1 MGGGKLPLYK
11 LLFITLFGGCKMKKR
26 TTMLMSALFAAG
38 AFAINGNVAKADN
51 VQAVN
56 NNNANSTEVKQNT
69 VNADSSKLNV
79 ASAQANNQ
87 ADTKI
92 PSKEELKDIAMKQYN
107 EAKETWKSSADQSA
121 YDVAVWDP
129 YSRGA
134 DLYVDHARLG
144 GNGSLGLSSGDPN
157 AILIKSSQLKTYD
170 WAPVNNEISVAKE
183 SLTNYLNKVVEKD
196 TGSLEGSKKEAVDN
210 LKKINIPGP
219 DALPGDNEV
228 NVVMEDP
235 NMQKAHRNTEALGM
249 IWNTIQNPYLATL
262 IGSRTAIENS
272 DYKNEEGFYSDKLAE
287 LVARNV
293 RKDKNWV
300 LANTNPKAIR
310 FGMPGGSPEIEQGA
324 GGIGEGSDDR
334 ENHEVKYE
342 TVLPYFIY
350 NKELIKVDRDA
361 YNRNNNIKSD
371 ENTSDNKNQ
380 STTNTKKDQSS
391 EKVTNDTTSKKD
403 QSTTNTS
410 SSNTNQ
416 TTESKSSTTSSKTTS
431 DTKTPV
437 ANNDSSA
444 ARTTD
449 VVKNETKST
458 ENTASVVKND
468 AKAATEKTTDV
479 KVVAPAKNAS
489 NEVKTTNAAA
499 KASDAHVVALNSEVN
514 AGTTSTTPAAA
525 IKGSQAKDTENKL
538 PQAGT
543 DEKISLFA
551 SLAGLSIASLG
562 LGALGASKKRKND

>member
-1 MGGGKLPLYK
+1 
-11 LLFITLFGGCKMKKR
+11 MKKR

-38 AFAINGNVAKADN
+38 AFALNGNVAKADN

-56 NNNANSTEVKQNT
+56 NNNANSTEVKQNI

-92 PSKEELKDIAMKQYN
+92 PSKEQLKDTAMKRYHEYVN
-107 EAKETWKSSADQSA
+107 TPLNARKD
-121 YDVAVWDP
+121 YDVAVWDR
-129 YSRGA
+129 YSTG
-134 DLYVDHARLG
+134 LPIFVDNAVLG
-144 GNGSLGLSSGDPN
+144 GKDEDPN
-157 AILIKSSQLKTYD
+157 AIRIYQSQLKTYD
-170 WAPVNNEISVAKE
+170 WTPVNNELNAAKE
-183 SLTNYLNKVVEKD
+183 SLTSYLNKAVEKD
-196 TGSLEGSKKEAVDN
+196 NTSLESSRKEASDN
-210 LKKINIPGP
+210 LKKIN
-219 DALPGDNEV
+219 LPQNGELVASDEWHAV
-228 NVVMEDP
+228 EDDP
-235 NMQKAHRNTEALGM
+235 TVQKARNNTGALGA
-249 IWNTIQNPYLATL
+249 IWETMQNPYLATL
-262 IGSRTAIENS
+262 IGSRTALEES

-287 LVARNV
+287 LVARNIK
-293 RKDKNWV
+293 KDKNWV
-300 LANTNPKAIR
+300 LANTNPKTIK
-310 FGMPGGSPEIEQGA
+310 FGMPGTNPEIKQEGA
-324 GGIGEGSDDR
+324 SGEGFYQP
-334 ENHEVKYE
+334 EVKYE

-361 YNRNNNIKSD
+361 YNRNNDIKSD
-371 ENTSDNKNQ
+371 ENTSANKNQ
-380 STTNTKKDQSS
+380 STTDTKKDQASQNVTDNATSKKDQSS

-403 QSTTNTS
+403 PSTPSTSNT

-437 ANNDSSA
+437 AKNEGSNTK
-444 ARTTD
+444 TTD
-449 VVKNETKST
+449 VVNNENKAT
-458 ENTASVVKND
+458 ENTASVIKND

-489 NEVKTTNAAA
+489 NEVKTTDAAA
-499 KASDAHVVALNSEVN
+499 KASDAHVVALNSKVN

-525 IKGSQAKDTENKL
+525 AKGSQAKATENKL

>member
-1 MGGGKLPLYK
+1 
-11 LLFITLFGGCKMKKR
+11 MKKR

-38 AFAINGNVAKADN
+38 AFALNGNVAKADN

-79 ASAQANNQ
+79 ASAQTQNNQ

-107 EAKETWKSSADQSA
+107 EAKETWKPGADQSA
-121 YDVAVWDP
+121 YDIAVWDA
-129 YSRGA
+129 YSRGGNI
-134 DLYVDHARLG
+134 LRYG
-144 GNGSLGLSSGDPN
+144 GSES
-157 AILIKSSQLKTYD
+157 IKKSQIKNYD
-170 WAPVNNEISVAKE
+170 WSSVNNKVNTAKE
-183 SLTNYLNKVVEKD
+183 KFNAYLDKAVEND
-196 TGSLEGSKKEAVDN
+196 TSAIESSKKAADGAFNNIILPEPDQSEAQPGSSDYN
-210 LKKINIPGP
+210 LLYEN
-219 DALPGDNEV
+219 
-228 NVVMEDP
+228 P
-235 NMQKAHRNTEALGM
+235 NMQKVTNNLAALGEM
-249 IWNTIQNPYLATL
+249 WNTIQNPYLATL

-300 LANTNPKAIR
+300 LANTNPKTIR
-310 FGMPGGSPEIEQGA
+310 FGMPGGSPEIKDAG

-334 ENHEVKYE
+334 ESHVVKYD

-361 YNRNNNIKSD
+361 YNRNRGIKSD
-371 ENTSDNKNQ
+371 DTTSDNKNQ
-380 STTNTKKDQSS
+380 STTDTKKDQASQNVTDNATSKKDQSS

-403 QSTTNTS
+403 QSTPSTSNT

-437 ANNDSSA
+437 AKNEGSNTK
-444 ARTTD
+444 TTD
-449 VVKNETKST
+449 VVKNENKAT

-468 AKAATEKTTDV
+468 TKAATEKTADV
-479 KVVAPAKNAS
+479 KVVAPAKNSS
-489 NEVKTTNAAA
+489 NEVKTTYAAA
-499 KASDAHVVALNSEVN
+499 KASDAHVVALNSKVN
-514 AGTTSTTPAAA
+514 AGTTSTTPAGAA
-525 IKGSQAKDTENKL
+525 KGSQAKATENKL

>member
-1 MGGGKLPLYK
+1 
-11 LLFITLFGGCKMKKR
+11 MKKR

-38 AFAINGNVAKADN
+38 AFAFNGNVAKADN

-79 ASAQANNQ
+79 ASAQTNNQ

-107 EAKETWKSSADQSA
+107 EAKETWKPGADQSA
-121 YDVAVWDP
+121 YDVAVWDA
-129 YSRGA
+129 YSRGGNV
-134 DLYVDHARLG
+134 LRYG
-144 GNGSLGLSSGDPN
+144 GSES
-157 AILIKSSQLKTYD
+157 IKKSQIKNYD
-170 WAPVNNEISVAKE
+170 WSSVNNKVNTAKE
-183 SLTNYLNKVVEKD
+183 KFNTYLDNAVEND
-196 TGSLEGSKKEAVDN
+196 TSAIESSKKAADGAFNNIILPEPDQSEAQPGSSDYN
-210 LKKINIPGP
+210 LLYEN
-219 DALPGDNEV
+219 
-228 NVVMEDP
+228 P
-235 NMQKAHRNTEALGM
+235 NMQKVTNNLAALGEM
-249 IWNTIQNPYLATL
+249 WDTIQNPYLATL

-293 RKDKNWV
+293 RKDKDWV
-300 LANTNPKAIR
+300 LANTNPKTIR
-310 FGMPGGSPEIEQGA
+310 FGMPGGSPEIKDAG

-361 YNRNNNIKSD
+361 YNRNHGIESD
-371 ENTSDNKNQ
+371 ENTSDKKNQ
-380 STTNTKKDQSS
+380 STTDTKKDQSSQNVTDNTTSNKDQSS

-403 QSTTNTS
+403 QSTSSTS

-431 DTKTPV
+431 DAKTPV
-437 ANNDSSA
+437 AKNEGSNTK
-444 ARTTD
+444 TTD
-449 VVKNETKST
+449 AVKSENKVT
-458 ENTASVVKND
+458 ENTASVIKNN
-468 AKAATEKTTDV
+468 AEAVAEKTNDV

-489 NEVKTTNAAA
+489 NEVKTTDVAA
-499 KASDAHVVALNSEVN
+499 KASDAHVVALNSKVN
-514 AGTTSTTPAAA
+514 TGTTSTTPVVAT
-525 IKGSQAKDTENKL
+525 KGSQAKATENKL

>member
-1 MGGGKLPLYK
+1 
-11 LLFITLFGGCKMKKR
+11 MKKR

-38 AFAINGNVAKADN
+38 AFALNGNVAKADN

-79 ASAQANNQ
+79 ASAQASNQ

-92 PSKEELKDIAMKQYN
+92 PSKEQLKDTAMKQYHEYVN
-107 EAKETWKSSADQSA
+107 TPLNARKD
-121 YDVAVWDP
+121 YDVAVWDR
-129 YSRGA
+129 YSTG
-134 DLYVDHARLG
+134 LPIFVDNAVLG
-144 GNGSLGLSSGDPN
+144 GKDEDPN
-157 AILIKSSQLKTYD
+157 AIRIHQSQLKTYD
-170 WAPVNNEISVAKE
+170 WTPVNNELNAAKE
-183 SLTNYLNKVVEKD
+183 SLTSYLNNAVEKD
-196 TGSLEGSKKEAVDN
+196 NTSLESSRKEASDN
-210 LKKINIPGP
+210 LKKIN
-219 DALPGDNEV
+219 LPQNGELAASDEWHAV
-228 NVVMEDP
+228 EDDP
-235 NMQKAHRNTEALGM
+235 TVQKARNNTGALGA
-249 IWNTIQNPYLATL
+249 IWETMQNPYLATL
-262 IGSRTAIENS
+262 IGSRTALEES

-287 LVARNV
+287 LVARNIK
-293 RKDKNWV
+293 KDKNWI
-300 LANTNPKAIR
+300 LANTNPKTIK
-310 FGMPGGSPEIEQGA
+310 FGIPGTNPEIKQEGA
-324 GGIGEGSDDR
+324 SGEGFDQP
-334 ENHEVKYE
+334 EVKYE

-361 YNRNNNIKSD
+361 YNRNHGIKSD

-380 STTNTKKDQSS
+380 STTDTKKDQASQNVTDNATSKKDQSS

-403 QSTTNTS
+403 QSTTSTS

-416 TTESKSSTTSSKTTS
+416 TTESKSSTISSKTAS

-437 ANNDSSA
+437 AKNEGSNTK
-444 ARTTD
+444 TTD
-449 VVKNETKST
+449 VVKNDT
-458 ENTASVVKND
+458 
-468 AKAATEKTTDV
+468 KAATEKTTDV

-489 NEVKTTNAAA
+489 NEVKTTDVAA
-499 KASDAHVVALNSEVN
+499 KASDAHVVALNSKVN

-525 IKGSQAKDTENKL
+525 KGSQSKATENKL

>member
-1 MGGGKLPLYK
+1 
-11 LLFITLFGGCKMKKR
+11 MKRR

-38 AFAINGNVAKADN
+38 AFALNGNVAKADN

-92 PSKEELKDIAMKQYN
+92 PSKEQLKDTAMKQFN
-107 EAKETWKSSADQSA
+107 EYVNEYKTGAHKD
-121 YDVAVWDP
+121 YDVAVWDRYTSGVP
-129 YSRGA
+129 IF
-134 DLYVDHARLG
+134 VDKAVLG
-144 GNGSLGLSSGDPN
+144 GNNDAGDPK
-157 AILIKSSQLKTYD
+157 ALLINQSQLKTYD
-170 WAPVNNEISVAKE
+170 WTPVNNEISAAKE
-183 SLTNYLNKVVEKD
+183 SLTSYLNRAAVEKD
-196 TGSLEGSKKEAVDN
+196 NTSLESSRKEAADN
-210 LKKINIPGP
+210 LKKINIPGAA
-219 DALPGDNEV
+219 ALAGSSEQTAI
-228 NVVMEDP
+228 MEDP
-235 NMQKAHRNTEALGM
+235 NMQKAHGNTEALGT
-249 IWNTIQNPYLATL
+249 IWDTMQNPYLAKL

-272 DYKNEEGFYSDKLAE
+272 DYKNEAGFYSDKLAE

-293 RKDKNWV
+293 GKDKNWV
-300 LANTNPKAIR
+300 LANTNPKTIT
-310 FGMPGGSPEIEQGA
+310 FGFPGGNPEIKQEA
-324 GGIGEGSDDR
+324 ASGEGFR
-334 ENHEVKYE
+334 QPEVKYE
-342 TVLPYFIY
+342 TVLPFFVY

-361 YNRNNNIKSD
+361 YNRNHGIKSD
-371 ENTSDNKNQ
+371 ETTSDNKNQ
-380 STTNTKKDQSS
+380 STTDAKKDQSS

-403 QSTTNTS
+403 QSTTSTSNT

-437 ANNDSSA
+437 TKNEGSNTK
-444 ARTTD
+444 TTD
-449 VVKNETKST
+449 AVKSENKAT
-458 ENTASVVKND
+458 ENTASVIKND
-468 AKAATEKTTDV
+468 AKAATEKTNDV
-479 KVVAPAKNAS
+479 KVVAPAKDAS
-489 NEVKTTNAAA
+489 NEVKTT
-499 KASDAHVVALNSEVN
+499 DAHVVALNSKVN

-525 IKGSQAKDTENKL
+525 TKGSQAKATENKL

-562 LGALGASKKRKND
+562 LGALGTSKKRKND

>member
-1 MGGGKLPLYK
+1 
-11 LLFITLFGGCKMKKR
+11 MKKR

-38 AFAINGNVAKADN
+38 AFALNGNVAKADN

-69 VNADSSKLNV
+69 VNADSSKVNV
-79 ASAQANNQ
+79 ASAQASNQ

-92 PSKEELKDIAMKQYN
+92 PSKEQLKDTAMKQYN
-107 EAKETWKSSADQSA
+107 EYVNTPLNARKD
-121 YDVAVWDP
+121 YDVAVWGDTYGVP
-129 YSRGA
+129 IF
-134 DLYVDHARLG
+134 VDNAVLG
-144 GNGSLGLSSGDPN
+144 GNNEDPN
-157 AILIKSSQLKTYD
+157 AILIHQSQLKTYD
-170 WAPVNNEISVAKE
+170 WTPVNNEINAAKE
-183 SLTNYLNKVVEKD
+183 SLTSYLNKAVEKD
-196 TGSLEGSKKEAVDN
+196 NTSLESSRKEASDN
-210 LKKINIPGP
+210 LKKIN
-219 DALPGDNEV
+219 LPKNGELAASDEWHAV
-228 NVVMEDP
+228 EDDP
-235 NMQKAHRNTEALGM
+235 TVQKNRNNTEALGT
-249 IWNTIQNPYLATL
+249 IWDTMQNPYLAKL

-272 DYKNEEGFYSDKLAE
+272 DYKNEAGFYSDKLAE
-287 LVARNV
+287 LVAKNIK
-293 RKDKNWV
+293 KDKNWV
-300 LANTNPKAIR
+300 LANTNPKTITL
-310 FGMPGGSPEIEQGA
+310 GIPGDNPEGWEGIET
-324 GGIGEGSDDR
+324 GEGAPVEHITKRD
-334 ENHEVKYE
+334 

-361 YNRNNNIKSD
+361 YNRNHGIKSD
-371 ENTSDNKNQ
+371 ENVSDNKNQ
-380 STTNTKKDQSS
+380 STTDTKKDQASQNVTDNATSKKDQSS

-403 QSTTNTS
+403 QSTTSTSNTS

-437 ANNDSSA
+437 AKNEGSNTK
-444 ARTTD
+444 TTD
-449 VVKNETKST
+449 VVKSENKAT

-468 AKAATEKTTDV
+468 TKAAPEKTTDV
-479 KVVAPAKNAS
+479 KVVAPAKKAS
-489 NEVKTTNAAA
+489 NEVKTTDAAA
-499 KASDAHVVALNSEVN
+499 KASDAHVVALNSKVN

-525 IKGSQAKDTENKL
+525 AKGSQSKATENKL

>member
-1 MGGGKLPLYK
+1 
-11 LLFITLFGGCKMKKR
+11 MKRR

-38 AFAINGNVAKADN
+38 AFALNGNVAEADN

-79 ASAQANNQ
+79 ASAQASNQ

-92 PSKEELKDIAMKQYN
+92 PSKEQLKDTAMKQYN
-107 EAKETWKSSADQSA
+107 EYVNTPLNARKD
-121 YDVAVWDP
+121 YDVAVWGDTYGVP
-129 YSRGA
+129 IF
-134 DLYVDHARLG
+134 VDNAVLG
-144 GNGSLGLSSGDPN
+144 GNNEDPN
-157 AILIKSSQLKTYD
+157 AILIHQSQLKTYD
-170 WAPVNNEISVAKE
+170 WTPVNNEINAAKE
-183 SLTNYLNKVVEKD
+183 SLTSYLNKAVEKD
-196 TGSLEGSKKEAVDN
+196 NTSLESSGKEASDN
-210 LKKINIPGP
+210 LKKIN
-219 DALPGDNEV
+219 LPKNGELAASDEWHAV
-228 NVVMEDP
+228 EDDP
-235 NMQKAHRNTEALGM
+235 TVQKNRNNTEALGT
-249 IWNTIQNPYLATL
+249 IWDTMQNPYLAKL

-272 DYKNEEGFYSDKLAE
+272 DYKNEAGFYSDKLAE
-287 LVARNV
+287 LVARNIK
-293 RKDKNWV
+293 KDKNWV
-300 LANTNPKAIR
+300 LANTNPKTITL
-310 FGMPGGSPEIEQGA
+310 GIPGDNPEGWEGIET
-324 GGIGEGSDDR
+324 GEGAPVEHITKRD
-334 ENHEVKYE
+334 
-342 TVLPYFIY
+342 TVLPYFVY

-361 YNRNNNIKSD
+361 YNRNHGIKSD
-371 ENTSDNKNQ
+371 ESTSDNKNQ
-380 STTNTKKDQSS
+380 STTDTKQDQASQNVTDNATSKKDQSS
-391 EKVTNDTTSKKD
+391 EKVTNETTSKKD
-403 QSTTNTS
+403 QSTTNT

-437 ANNDSSA
+437 TKNEGSNAK
-444 ARTTD
+444 TTD
-449 VVKNETKST
+449 VVKSENKAA

-468 AKAATEKTTDV
+468 TKAATEKTTDV
-479 KVVAPAKNAS
+479 KVAAPAKNAS

-499 KASDAHVVALNSEVN
+499 KASDAHVVALNSKVN

-525 IKGSQAKDTENKL
+525 TKGLQAKATENKL

>member
-1 MGGGKLPLYK
+1 
-11 LLFITLFGGCKMKKR
+11 MKKR

-38 AFAINGNVAKADN
+38 AFALNGNVAKADN

-79 ASAQANNQ
+79 ASAQASNQ

-92 PSKEELKDIAMKQYN
+92 PSKEQLKDTAMKQYHEYVN
-107 EAKETWKSSADQSA
+107 TPLNARKD
-121 YDVAVWDP
+121 YDVAVWDR
-129 YSRGA
+129 YSTG
-134 DLYVDHARLG
+134 LPIFVDNAVLG
-144 GNGSLGLSSGDPN
+144 GKDEDPN
-157 AILIKSSQLKTYD
+157 AIRIHQSQLKTYD
-170 WAPVNNEISVAKE
+170 WTPVNNELNAAKE
-183 SLTNYLNKVVEKD
+183 SLTSYLNKAVEKD
-196 TGSLEGSKKEAVDN
+196 NTSLESSRKEASDN
-210 LKKINIPGP
+210 LKKIN
-219 DALPGDNEV
+219 LPQNGELIASDEWHAV
-228 NVVMEDP
+228 EDDP
-235 NMQKAHRNTEALGM
+235 TVQKARNNTGALGA
-249 IWNTIQNPYLATL
+249 IWETMQNPYLATL
-262 IGSRTAIENS
+262 IGSRTALEES

-287 LVARNV
+287 LVARNIK
-293 RKDKNWV
+293 KDKNWI
-300 LANTNPKAIR
+300 LANTNPKTIK
-310 FGMPGGSPEIEQGA
+310 FGMPGTNPEIKQEGA
-324 GGIGEGSDDR
+324 SGEGFYQP
-334 ENHEVKYE
+334 EVKYE

-361 YNRNNNIKSD
+361 YNRNHGIKSD
-371 ENTSDNKNQ
+371 ENASDNKNQ
-380 STTNTKKDQSS
+380 STTDTKKDQASQN
-391 EKVTNDTTSKKD
+391 VTDNTTSKKD
-403 QSTTNTS
+403 QSTTSTS

-416 TTESKSSTTSSKTTS
+416 TTESNSSTTSSKTPS

-437 ANNDSSA
+437 AKNEGSNTK
-444 ARTTD
+444 TTD
-449 VVKNETKST
+449 VLKSENKAT

-468 AKAATEKTTDV
+468 TKAATEKTTDV

-489 NEVKTTNAAA
+489 NEVKTTDAAA
-499 KASDAHVVALNSEVN
+499 KASDAHVVALNSKVN

-525 IKGSQAKDTENKL
+525 TKGSQAKATENKL

>member
-1 MGGGKLPLYK
+1 
-11 LLFITLFGGCKMKKR
+11 MKKR

-38 AFAINGNVAKADN
+38 AFALNGNVAKADN

-69 VNADSSKLNV
+69 GNADSSELNF
-79 ASAQANNQ
+79 ASAQTKNDQANNQ
-87 ADTKI
+87 EASTKSEPDNKELTQDADKFNIAAVKHSFGEDSNIKVPNEEALEKEATDLY
-92 PSKEELKDIAMKQYN
+92 SKYMDQKDENERNTTSTYDSPFVSTGEVHTMNLENLTNPNSEKLDDKDVDWNKVGTQLKNAKEKVDHYLDTALNENTSYLPTAKKDARDSIKDIAIPTASEIKPNYN
-107 EAKETWKSSADQSA
+107 I
-121 YDVAVWDP
+121 
-129 YSRGA
+129 
-134 DLYVDHARLG
+134 DL
-144 GNGSLGLSSGDPN
+144 
-157 AILIKSSQLKTYD
+157 
-170 WAPVNNEISVAKE
+170 
-183 SLTNYLNKVVEKD
+183 
-196 TGSLEGSKKEAVDN
+196 
-210 LKKINIPGP
+210 
-219 DALPGDNEV
+219 DALKG
-228 NVVMEDP
+228 
-235 NMQKAHRNTEALGM
+235 
-249 IWNTIQNPYLATL
+249 IYNTISFPYLATL
-262 IGSRTAIENS
+262 FDFRGNEGDYVSAIGNS
-272 DYKNEEGFYSDKLAE
+272 DYKDQSNDYVNKLAE

-293 RKDKNWV
+293 KKDKEWV
-300 LANTNPKAIR
+300 LFNTNPFVPTAASYVIN
-310 FGMPGGSPEIEQGA
+310 P
-324 GGIGEGSDDR
+324 
-334 ENHEVKYE
+334 
-342 TVLPYFIY
+342 
-350 NKELIKVDRDA
+350 ELIKIDRDA
-361 YNRNNNIKSD
+361 YNRNHGIKSD

-380 STTNTKKDQSS
+380 STTDTKKDQSSQNVTDNTTSNKDQSS

-449 VVKNETKST
+449 VVKNENKST

-479 KVVAPAKNAS
+479 KVVAPAKKAS
-489 NEVKTTNAAA
+489 NEVKTTDAAA
-499 KASDAHVVALNSEVN
+499 KASDAHVVALNSKVN
-514 AGTTSTTPAAA
+514 AGTASTTPAAA
-525 IKGSQAKDTENKL
+525 AKGSQSKATENKL

>member
-1 MGGGKLPLYK
+1 
-11 LLFITLFGGCKMKKR
+11 MKKR

-38 AFAINGNVAKADN
+38 AFALNGNVAKADN

-79 ASAQANNQ
+79 ASAQASNQ

-92 PSKEELKDIAMKQYN
+92 PSKEQLKDTAMKQYHEYVN
-107 EAKETWKSSADQSA
+107 TPLNARKD
-121 YDVAVWDP
+121 YDVAVWDR
-129 YSRGA
+129 YSTG
-134 DLYVDHARLG
+134 LPIFVDNAVLG
-144 GNGSLGLSSGDPN
+144 GKDEDPN
-157 AILIKSSQLKTYD
+157 AIQIHQSQLKTYD
-170 WAPVNNEISVAKE
+170 WTPVNNELNAAKE
-183 SLTNYLNKVVEKD
+183 SLTSYLNKAVEKD
-196 TGSLEGSKKEAVDN
+196 NTSLESSRKEASDN
-210 LKKINIPGP
+210 LKKIN
-219 DALPGDNEV
+219 LPQNGELVASNEWHAV
-228 NVVMEDP
+228 EDDP
-235 NMQKAHRNTEALGM
+235 TVQKARNNTGALGA
-249 IWNTIQNPYLATL
+249 IWETMQNPYLATL
-262 IGSRTAIENS
+262 IGSRTALEES

-287 LVARNV
+287 LVARNIK
-293 RKDKNWV
+293 KDKNWI
-300 LANTNPKAIR
+300 LANTNPKTIK
-310 FGMPGGSPEIEQGA
+310 FGMPGTNPEIKQEGA
-324 GGIGEGSDDR
+324 SGEGFYQP
-334 ENHEVKYE
+334 EVKYE

-361 YNRNNNIKSD
+361 YNRNHGIKSD
-371 ENTSDNKNQ
+371 ENASDNKNQ
-380 STTNTKKDQSS
+380 STTDTKKDQASQNVTDNATSKKDQSS

-403 QSTTNTS
+403 QLTTSTSNTS

-416 TTESKSSTTSSKTTS
+416 TTESKSSTTSSNTTS

-437 ANNDSSA
+437 AKNEGSNTK
-444 ARTTD
+444 TTD
-449 VVKNETKST
+449 VVNNENKAT

-468 AKAATEKTTDV
+468 TKAATEKTTDV

-489 NEVKTTNAAA
+489 NEVKTTDAAA
-499 KASDAHVVALNSEVN
+499 KASDAHVVALNSKVN
-514 AGTTSTTPAAA
+514 AGTASTTPAAA
-525 IKGSQAKDTENKL
+525 AKGSQSKATENKL

>member
-1 MGGGKLPLYK
+1 
-11 LLFITLFGGCKMKKR
+11 MKKR

-38 AFAINGNVAKADN
+38 AFAFNGNVAKADN

-79 ASAQANNQ
+79 ASAQTNNQ

-107 EAKETWKSSADQSA
+107 EAKETWKPGADQSA
-121 YDVAVWDP
+121 YDVAVWDA
-129 YSRGA
+129 YSRGGNV
-134 DLYVDHARLG
+134 LRYG
-144 GNGSLGLSSGDPN
+144 GSES
-157 AILIKSSQLKTYD
+157 IKKSQIKNYD
-170 WAPVNNEISVAKE
+170 WSSVNNKVNTAKE
-183 SLTNYLNKVVEKD
+183 KFNTYLDNAVEND
-196 TGSLEGSKKEAVDN
+196 TSAIESSKKAADGAFNNIILPEPDQSEAQPGSSDYN
-210 LKKINIPGP
+210 LLYEN
-219 DALPGDNEV
+219 
-228 NVVMEDP
+228 P
-235 NMQKAHRNTEALGM
+235 NMQKVTNNLAALGEM
-249 IWNTIQNPYLATL
+249 WDTIQNPYLATL

-293 RKDKNWV
+293 RKDKDWV
-300 LANTNPKAIR
+300 LANTNPKTIR
-310 FGMPGGSPEIEQGA
+310 FGMPGGSPEIKDAG

-361 YNRNNNIKSD
+361 YNRNHGIESD

-380 STTNTKKDQSS
+380 STTDTKKDQSSQNVTDNTTSNKDQSS

-403 QSTTNTS
+403 QSTSSTS

-431 DTKTPV
+431 DAKTPV
-437 ANNDSSA
+437 AKNEGSNTK
-444 ARTTD
+444 TTD
-449 VVKNETKST
+449 AVKSENKVT
-458 ENTASVVKND
+458 ENTASVIKNN
-468 AKAATEKTTDV
+468 AEAVAEKTNDV

-489 NEVKTTNAAA
+489 NEVKTTDVAA
-499 KASDAHVVALNSEVN
+499 KASDAHVVALNSKVN
-514 AGTTSTTPAAA
+514 TGTTSTTPVVAT
-525 IKGSQAKDTENKL
+525 KGSQAKATENKL

>member
-1 MGGGKLPLYK
+1 
-11 LLFITLFGGCKMKKR
+11 MKKR

-38 AFAINGNVAKADN
+38 AFALNGNVAKADN

-79 ASAQANNQ
+79 ASVQTQNDQANNQ
-87 ADTKI
+87 EASTKSEPDNKELTQDADKFNIAAVKHSFGEDSNIKVPNEEALEKEATDLY
-92 PSKEELKDIAMKQYN
+92 SKYMDQKDENERNTTSIYDSPFVSMGEVRSTIDLENLTNPNSEKLNDKDVDWNKVGTQLKNAKEKVDNYLDTALNENTSYLSTAKKDARDSIKDIAIPAASEIKPNYN
-107 EAKETWKSSADQSA
+107 I
-121 YDVAVWDP
+121 
-129 YSRGA
+129 
-134 DLYVDHARLG
+134 DL
-144 GNGSLGLSSGDPN
+144 NT
-157 AILIKSSQLKTYD
+157 LKGIY
-170 WAPVNNEISVAKE
+170 
-183 SLTNYLNKVVEKD
+183 
-196 TGSLEGSKKEAVDN
+196 
-210 LKKINIPGP
+210 
-219 DALPGDNEV
+219 
-228 NVVMEDP
+228 
-235 NMQKAHRNTEALGM
+235 
-249 IWNTIQNPYLATL
+249 NTISFPYLATL
-262 IGSRTAIENS
+262 FDFRGNEGDYVSSIGNS
-272 DYKNEEGFYSDKLAE
+272 DYKDQSNDYVNKLAE

-293 RKDKNWV
+293 KKDKEWV
-300 LANTNPKAIR
+300 LFNTNPFVPTAASYV
-310 FGMPGGSPEIEQGA
+310 MNP
-324 GGIGEGSDDR
+324 
-334 ENHEVKYE
+334 
-342 TVLPYFIY
+342 
-350 NKELIKVDRDA
+350 ELIKLDRDA
-361 YNRNNNIKSD
+361 YNRNNDIKSD

-380 STTNTKKDQSS
+380 STTDTKKDQASQNVTDNATSNKDQSS

-403 QSTTNTS
+403 QSTTSTSNTS

-437 ANNDSSA
+437 AKNEGSN
-444 ARTTD
+444 TKTID

-468 AKAATEKTTDV
+468 AKAATENTADV

-489 NEVKTTNAAA
+489 NEVKTTDAAA
-499 KASDAHVVALNSEVN
+499 KASDAHVVALNSKVN

-525 IKGSQAKDTENKL
+525 TKGSQAKATENKL